1 MSEMVVKKLIVRI
14 ISIVCFIQASG
25 QNPQFK
31 IKTIEETIS
40 VDKFSK
46 YFYSSFDLEKPSE
59 ITLLSNIPIT
69 KIEIS
74 PKIKQI
80 PFNLI
85 DDKTLHITL
94 SESGQSLVRINDSI
108 KIFLFAEK
116 SIKPSDDQLVNILTK
131 YNIDPTGSTNETI
144 KIQQALNEISGS
156 DKILYFP
163 PGIYKSGQL
172 YPKSNSKIRFARG
185 ATLISDTTSIK
196 PYFPTDYVETRR
208 FIYLNEV
215 ENVEITG
222 SGIIE
227 GNGNSLRKKFG
238 DDARVRLILAVK
250 SKNIRIEGLIL
261 KDPGSWNT
269 QIIQCNGVILRNLK
283 LLNDIDLSNTDGF
296 DPDASSNVLIE
307 NCFAY
312 CGDDNVAVKVT
323 GKKGLGADVDN
334 VIVRGC
340 VFLTKKSALKVGTET
355 RSESMKNITFENNDI
370 IECDRG
376 MALYVYD
383 GAVLDSITFINN
395 RFERNHPD
403 GQKKAIHFEV
413 DKRNPDSKLGSIK
426 YVLIKDCTFYKAFPN
441 KSVIEYNG
449 DTIGINVTIQ
459 NLTIANNKVNSLD
472 SAGINTINS
481 KIDFK

>member
-1 MSEMVVKKLIVRI
+1 MSIKRSLILI
-14 ISIVCFIQASG
+14 ISVLSFIQTYG
-25 QNPQFK
+25 QKPQFE
-31 IKTIEETIS
+31 IKTTEKTIS

-46 YFYSSFDLEKPSE
+46 YYYSSFDLEKPS
-59 ITLLSNIPIT
+59 TLTLISNLIISS
-69 KIEIS
+69 IEIS
-74 PKIKQI
+74 PKSHLI

-85 DDKTLHITL
+85 DNKTLSVKL
-94 SESGQSLVRINDSI
+94 SEPGQFLIRINDSI

-116 SIKPSDDQLVNILTK
+116 PINTSDIQLLNIVTK
-131 YNIDPTGSTNETI
+131 YNIDPTGKTNETI

-156 DKILYFP
+156 GKILYFP

-172 YPKSNSKIRFARG
+172 LPKSNSKIMFARG
-185 ATLISDTTSIK
+185 ATLISDTTSVK
-196 PYFPTDYVETRR
+196 PYFPTDYVENRR

-215 ENVEITG
+215 ENIEITG
-222 SGIIE
+222 SGIVD
-227 GNGNSLRKKFG
+227 GNGSTLRKNFG
-238 DDARVRLILAVK
+238 DDGRVRLILAVK
-250 SKNIRIEGLIL
+250 SKNVRIEGLIL

-269 QIIQCNGVILRNLK
+269 QIIKCNDVILRNLK

-323 GKKGLGADVDN
+323 GKNGLGADVEN

-376 MALYVYD
+376 MALYVND
-383 GAVLDSITFINN
+383 GAVLDSIAFINN

-403 GQKKAIHFEV
+403 AQKKAIHFEV
-413 DKRNPDSKLGSIK
+413 DKRNPDSKLGTIK
-426 YVLIKDCTFYKAFPN
+426 HVLIKDCTFNKAFPN
-441 KSVIEYNG
+441 KSVIDYNG

-459 NLTIANNKVNSLD
+459 NLTIDNNKVNSLE
-472 SAGINTINS
+472 SARIDAINAIV
-481 KIDFK
+481 DFK

>member
-1 MSEMVVKKLIVRI
+1 MEVKKLIVQI

-31 IKTIEETIS
+31 IKTSEETIS

-46 YFYSSFDLEKPSE
+46 YYYSSFGLEKPSE
-59 ITLLSNIPIT
+59 FTLLSNIPIT

-74 PKIKQI
+74 PKNKQI

-94 SESGQSLVRINDSI
+94 SESGQFLVRINDSI

-116 SIKPSDDQLVNILTK
+116 SIKTSDDQLVNLVAK
-131 YNIDPTGSTNETI
+131 YNIDPTGNTNETI
-144 KIQQALNEISGS
+144 KIQLALNEISGTG
-156 DKILYFP
+156 KILYFP

-185 ATLISDTTSIK
+185 ATLISDTTSSK
-196 PYFPTDYVETRR
+196 PYFPTDYVENRR

-222 SGIIE
+222 SGIID
-227 GNGNSLRKKFG
+227 GNGNILRKKFG

-250 SKNIRIEGLIL
+250 SKNIRIQGLIL

-269 QIIQCNGVILRNLK
+269 QIIKCNGVTLRNLK

-296 DPDASSNVLIE
+296 DPDASRNVLIE

-323 GKKGLGADVDN
+323 GKKGLSADVDN

-340 VFLTKKSALKVGTET
+340 VFLTKKSALKIGTET

-370 IECDRG
+370 IESDRG
-376 MALYVYD
+376 MAVYVSD
-383 GAVLDSITFINN
+383 GAVLDSIAFLNN

-403 GQKKAIHFEV
+403 AQKKAIHFEV
-413 DKRNPDSKLGSIK
+413 DKRNSVSKLGSIK
-426 YVLIKDCTFYKAFPN
+426 HVLIKDCTFYKAFPN
-441 KSVIEYNG
+441 KSVIEYSG
-449 DTIGINVTIQ
+449 DTIGFNVIIQ
-459 NLTIANNKVNSLD
+459 NLTIDNIKVNSLE
-472 SAGINTINS
+472 SARINAINATV
-481 KIDFK
+481 DFK